1 MQVEVLE
8 ITDKYVRFIL
18 SGVDVS
24 FANALRRIMIA
35 EVPCMAINEVVIL
48 DNTSPMFDEI
58 LAHRLSLIPIRTDL
72 ERFSFPDECECGGVG
87 CPRCQVTLIL
97 DVRAEEGPRVVYSGD
112 LSSSDPFV
120 KPVSDGIPI
129 AKLASNQ
136 RIFLEAYARLGRG
149 RDGAKWQPVSACA
162 YKYVPRIIV
171 SSDKCISCGD
181 CIEVC
186 PRKVLEFDENNI
198 PYLRDYL
205 NCNLCRACE
214 EICEVEA
221 IKVDPDENAFIFYVE
236 STGVLPAS
244 KIVEFSARILAD
256 KCSEL
261 IDALSGVGGEEE

>member
-8 ITDKYVRFIL
+8 ITDRYACFIL

-48 DNTSPMFDEI
+48 DNTSPLFDEV
-58 LAHRLSLIPIRTDL
+58 LAHRLSLIPLVSDL
-72 ERFSFPDECECGGVG
+72 DRFSFPDECDCGGVG
-87 CPRCQVTLIL
+87 CPKCQVTLIL
-97 DVRAEEGPRVVYSGD
+97 DVRADEGSRVVYSGD
-112 LSSSDPFV
+112 LSSSDPIV
-120 KPVSDGIPI
+120 KPVSDKIPI

-149 RDGAKWQPVSACA
+149 KDGAKWQPVSACA
-162 YKYVPRIIV
+162 YKYMPRINV
-171 SSDKCISCGD
+171 FADKCIRCGD
-181 CIEVC
+181 CIEAC
-186 PRKVLEFDENNI
+186 PRGVLEFNENGI
-198 PYLRDYL
+198 PYLKDYL

-221 IKVDPDENAFIFYVE
+221 IKLNPDENCFIFYVE
-236 STGVLPAS
+236 STGVLPIS
-244 KIVEFSARILAD
+244 KIIELSARILVE

-261 IDALSGVGGEEE
+261 IEILSFRGGEK